1 MNDNY
6 NYRWYKSH
14 GICVSCRQCK
24 ATNGKVL
31 CEACRR
37 RAHERYDSKQRNK
50 LHERYKYRKA
60 KGLCVRC
67 GVSRSAKDH
76 VLCAECMDYQRKAS
90 RKSYKKRLSN
100 EK

>member
-37 RAHERYDSKQRNK
+37 QSLWEDITAGSLVE
-50 LHERYKYRKA
+50 L
-60 KGLCVRC
+60 
-67 GVSRSAKDH
+67 SALSNLKM
-76 VLCAECMDYQRKAS
+76 VKLCA
-90 RKSYKKRLSN
+90 
-100 EK
+100 